1 MEILTPYRIVKSKD
15 ESVTSGDVMW
25 LSENLDLNSL
35 NEHGWL
41 SNGESNLDLLEYD
54 PAEYYEITV
63 IGRSEYIKK
72 KK

>member
-35 NEHGWL
+35 NEQDGCRGGGTISICWNMAQL
-41 SNGESNLDLLEYD
+41 K
-54 PAEYYEITV
+54 IT
-63 IGRSEYIKK
+63 K
-72 KK
+72 

>member
-35 NEHGWL
+35 NEQDGCRGGVQ
-41 SNGESNLDLLEYD
+41 S
-54 PAEYYEITV
+54 
-63 IGRSEYIKK
+63 RSVGIWPS
-72 KK
+72 